1 MKIVFGCGGT
11 GGHIYPALALA
22 SQFNQSGHTCLFIGN
37 KGGMEAA
44 LVKGEGYPFH
54 RIKVQKLSRAL
65 HPSLLVFP
73 FRLIASIL
81 SCYRYYGKS
90 RPDAVICT
98 GGFVSGPVAIA
109 AVLRQ
114 VPLFFRESNSLPGIT
129 TKYLAR
135 YTRLTFVS
143 WEAAKAHLKGAPVQT
158 AGIPLMPRDSQG
170 RKPDLSALSLDP
182 AKPVILI
189 SGGSQGSLMINR
201 AVDQALDRILAN
213 GWQLIWQTGK
223 SGFVEISSRHRG
235 KAGIH
240 LFDFSPLLP
249 LFYQVAALAVTRAG
263 AMTIAE
269 QEDNRVPAILIP
281 LPGAAENHQY
291 FNAVEQQRKGV
302 AVCLEQKDLNPDS
315 LIAAIGEVLTHR
327 DTYLRKLERIPP
339 NTASADIRDTIISIL
354 SKEINHAR

>member
-1 MKIVFGCGGT
+1 
-11 GGHIYPALALA
+11 
-22 SQFNQSGHTCLFIGN
+22 
-37 KGGMEAA
+37 MEAA
-44 LVKGEGYPFH
+44 LVKREGYLFH
-54 RIKVQKLSRAL
+54 GIAVQKLSRAL

-73 FRLIASIL
+73 FRLFASIMN
-81 SCYRYYGKS
+81 SYRYYGKC

-109 AVLRQ
+109 AVLRK
-114 VPLFFRESNSLPGIT
+114 VPLFFHESNSLPGIT

-158 AGIPLMPRDSQG
+158 AGIPLMPRDAQG
-170 RKPDLSALSLDP
+170 QKLELSDLNLDP
-182 AKPVILI
+182 TKPVILI

-201 AVDQALDRILAN
+201 AVDKALDRILTN

-223 SGFVEISSRHRG
+223 SGYSEFSSLH
-235 KAGIH
+235 KDKTGIH

-249 LFYQVAALAVTRAG
+249 LFYKVAALAVTRAG

-281 LPGAAENHQY
+281 LPSAAENHQY
-291 FNAVEQQRKGV
+291 YNAVEQQRKGV
-302 AVCLEQKDLNPDS
+302 AMCLEQKDLNPDS
-315 LIAAIGEVLTHR
+315 LIAAIGAVLAQR
-327 DTYLRKLERIPP
+327 NFYLQKLEEIPL
-339 NTASADIRDTIISIL
+339 NTAAGDIRDRIISIL